1 VVEDRSFG
9 RRAFIIINITWLI
22 IFSVICLFPY
32 IHIIALSLSSSSA
45 ATAGEVVIWPVD
57 ITFKSYEF
65 LVGKSQFIRS
75 FLISMERVALGL
87 IVNMGL
93 VILIAYPLSKEN
105 RRFKSRSV
113 YVWFFVFTMLFNGG
127 LIPTYLTVKTLGMI
141 DSIWA
146 LILPT
151 AVQVFSVTIMLN
163 FLRGLPKEL
172 EESAFIDGAGHF
184 TFLFRIA
191 LPLSLPALMTL
202 SLFSIVFHWN
212 SWFDGLIYINDD
224 TNYPLQTFIQKSI
237 VTDTLQ
243 FMRSNRASVMKA
255 ISTRTVRAAQILV
268 SSVPVLIA
276 YPFIQRY
283 FMSGIVLGSVKE

>member
-1 VVEDRSFG
+1 
-9 RRAFIIINITWLI
+9 
-22 IFSVICLFPY
+22 
-32 IHIIALSLSSSSA
+32 
-45 ATAGEVVIWPVD
+45 
-57 ITFKSYEF
+57 
-65 LVGKSQFIRS
+65 
-75 FLISMERVALGL
+75 
-87 IVNMGL
+87 
-93 VILIAYPLSKEN
+93 
-105 RRFKSRSV
+105 
-113 YVWFFVFTMLFNGG
+113 
-127 LIPTYLTVKTLGMI
+127 MI